1 MSVKDVIKNSVYES
15 FGGGTGLSAWSI
27 LIILAMAC
35 LIGGYIFMIYK
46 FSSKAAFY
54 SKDLNITLA
63 GMTLI
68 TAGIMIAMQSNL
80 LISLGMV
87 GALSIV
93 RFRNAVKN
101 PMDLLYLFWAISAGI
116 ICGVGLY
123 ALAIMLCAAMTVL
136 LLILE
141 AIPVSKASSLLVIRG
156 DSAHMDCEYI
166 KDIAKKYSKYAKE
179 KSRSIKN
186 NETELIIEVKT
197 AAQEEMLKELS
208 EGNRLL
214 RIHFL
219 THDGESRI

>member
-1 MSVKDVIKNSVYES
+1 MSVKDVIKNNVYES

-27 LIILAMAC
+27 LIILAAAC
-35 LIGGYIFMIYK
+35 LIGCYIFMIYK

-141 AIPVSKASSLLVIRG
+141 AIPFSKASSLLVIRG

-166 KDIAKKYSKYAKE
+166 KDIVKKYSKYVKE

-197 AAQEEMLKELS
+197 AAPEKMLKELS
-208 EGNRLL
+208 EGNRML